1 MTADT
6 IKMSPTGITNAEN
19 ALRDMQEIGA
29 YHSLTL
35 GVSMRPMLRQE
46 RDIVVIEPVR
56 RPLKKNDVPL
66 YRRENYDLLVLH
78 RILEVREDCYVIR
91 GDNTYKKE
99 YVPKN
104 YVLGVLTGFYRNKKK
119 KVDCEKS
126 IGYKLYVF
134 MITHTYGLR
143 YLWKIKV
150 RPFLVRIVRKFI
162 KRKPKETNHE
172 KTGD

>member
-6 IKMSPTGITNAEN
+6 EKMSPAGIKNAEE
-19 ALRDMQEIGA
+19 ALKDMAEIGA
-29 YHSLTL
+29 YHSLTM

-46 RDIVVIEPVR
+46 RDIVVIEPVT

-66 YRRENYDLLVLH
+66 YRRKNYDLLVLH

-99 YVPKN
+99 YVPKD
-104 YVLGVLTGFYRNKKK
+104 YVLGVLTGFYRNKTK

-126 IGYKLYVF
+126 KGYKLYVF

-143 YLWKIKV
+143 YLWKIKL
-150 RPFLVRIVRKFI
+150 RPFLVRIARKFI
-162 KRKPKETNHE
+162 KRKEKETNYE